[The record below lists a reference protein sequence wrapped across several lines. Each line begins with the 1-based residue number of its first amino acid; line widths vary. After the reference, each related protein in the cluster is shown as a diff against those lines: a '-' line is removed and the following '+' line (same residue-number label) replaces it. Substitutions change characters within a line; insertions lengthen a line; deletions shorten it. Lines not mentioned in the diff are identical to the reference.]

1 MALKQMREVRSGII
15 ILCGLI
21 LAVMAITGR
30 NQNASGSDP
39 ACLLGS
45 SAFGLRVA
53 ASLLSRPLP
62 PGERHVQDVIS
73 VRLCKHAVFVFIPAP
88 YPPRHT
94 HPPCSP
100 PPPPKKKKKKKKWE
114 WGGGGGE
121 GERKRR
127 KSQCLLGQ
135 HGHHY
140 SLLSL
145 SCPVGDTRTTGKWSA

>member
-62 PGERHVQDVIS
+62 PGERHVLGAGQDVIS

-88 YPPRHT
+88 YPPRHNT
-94 HPPCSP
+94 PSLLPPHP
-100 PPPPKKKKKKKKWE
+100 PPPPKKIYIYKIKIKMGV
-114 WGGGGGE
+114 GGGGGE
-121 GERKRR
+121 REKE
-127 KSQCLLGQ
+127 KEITVSAWTTWS
-135 HGHHY
+135 
-140 SLLSL
+140 SLFS
-145 SCPVGDTRTTGKWSA
+145 PKP